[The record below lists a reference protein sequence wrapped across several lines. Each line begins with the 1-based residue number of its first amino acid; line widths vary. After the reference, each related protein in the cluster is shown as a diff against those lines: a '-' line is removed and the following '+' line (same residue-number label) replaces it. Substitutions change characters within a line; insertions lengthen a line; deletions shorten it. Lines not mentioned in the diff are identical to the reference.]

1 MSMVSFI
8 ITDGSWFN
16 DGGGATLTPEQ
27 AGMLSA
33 KMRSGEE
40 NIVATITNPGGIP
53 FTVTIRNPLGINALT
68 SWRLGH
74 PNLSYHNDVYN
85 YDIGLGWGIGIPRI
99 LTGALFECNVLSL
112 FWNTIKNTR
121 EE

>member
-1 MSMVSFI
+1 MSLVSFI
-8 ITDGSWFN
+8 ILNRSFFSDGV
-16 DGGGATLTPEQ
+16 GATLTPEQ
-27 AGMLSA
+27 AVMLST

-53 FTVTIRNPLGINALT
+53 FTVTIRNPLGINAST
-68 SWRLGH
+68 FWRLGH
-74 PNLSYHNDVYN
+74 PDPSHHNDVNN
-85 YDIGLGWGIGIPRI
+85 YDVGLGWGSGIPDI

-112 FWNTIKNTR
+112 FWNTVKNTR